1 MTIRRGF
8 QKYTAFVPNTA
19 RATAN
24 LGKRVIRG
32 ATSVLNGA
40 VHVARQSAKAAD
52 KTAAKAIRSFTLR
65 RGKTQKKHSRKHAK
79 SQKSQKIIKN
89 WGRQDH
95 YFNLRNKI

>member
-8 QKYTAFVPNTA
+8 QKYTAFVPNTV

-24 LGKRVIRG
+24 LGKRVIRR

-40 VHVARQSAKAAD
+40 VNVARQSAKAAD

-79 SQKSQKIIKN
+79 SQKSQKL
-89 WGRQDH
+89 H
-95 YFNLRNKI
+95 